1 MARGVFGTIYKMARA
16 AERASRE
23 QDRERFRLAKEYERH
38 ARLED
43 QPGKQIKEHERRA
56 RLGRETLRIAQTE
69 KANAQL
75 AERLEQLRTILF
87 YALGRDASI
96 NFDNFLKYPEE
107 SELDSDESLRLF
119 PKPNRES
126 FLPKKPPF
134 IARLIPGVKK
144 RHRADV
150 VAAEQC
156 FSEELE
162 AFEEIHRRRRNAM
175 AILYASAEEHNRSI
189 KAAETALT
197 NNDPEAIRNYF
208 ELVLSMS
215 EYPGKFPRKARV
227 AFAPESKQ
235 LVFDYQLPTI
245 EDVIPHVE
253 KYKYVKTTDEV
264 LEIKKSERT
273 RQALYANVIAQ
284 TALRCLYEVF
294 AADKLK
300 QIDVVALNGY
310 VDTFD
315 PSTGRAVQ
323 PCIISVRTT
332 RDEFGGLELRSVEPV
347 ACLKRLS
354 ASISRSPSELVAVK
368 PIVDI
373 NMVDPRFIR
382 EKDILSTLDNRPNL
396 MELSPG
402 EFESLITNLFQK
414 MGLDTKL
421 TQASRDGGVDC
432 VAYNLHP
439 ILGGKV
445 IIQAKRYKNTV
456 GVSSVRDL
464 FGTMHNEGASKGILV
479 TTSGYGKA
487 AYDFANGKPVE
498 LITGSNLLYLLKEHA
513 SIEAKIEIPD
523 DWVDT
528 RPDTLE

>member
-1 MARGVFGTIYKMARA
+1 MARA

-23 QDRERFRLAKEYERH
+23 QARESIRLIKENERHVKDNERH
-38 ARLED
+38 ARLE
-43 QPGKQIKEHERRA
+43 E
-56 RLGRETLRIAQTE
+56 RLGKEKYYEFQITETE
-69 KANAQL
+69 KANVQL
-75 AERLEQLRTILF
+75 AEGLEQLRTILF
-87 YALGRDASI
+87 RALDRDPSI
-96 NFDNFLKYPEE
+96 NFENFLKYPKE
-107 SELDSDESLRLF
+107 SDLDSDQTLRLF
-119 PKPNRES
+119 PKPERES
-126 FLPKKPPF
+126 FLPKKPAF
-134 IARLIPGVKK
+134 FAGLIPGAKK
-144 RHRADV
+144 RYRASV
-150 VAAEQC
+150 VTAEQC

-162 AFEEIHRRRRNAM
+162 EFEEIHRRRRNAM
-175 AILYASAEEHNRSI
+175 AILYASAEEHNQSL
-189 KAAETALT
+189 KAAEVAFT

-208 ELVLSMS
+208 DLVLSMS
-215 EYPGKFPRKARV
+215 EYPGSFPRKARV
-227 AFAPESKQ
+227 AFVPESKQ

-245 EDVIPHVE
+245 QDIIPLVE
-253 KYKYVKTTDEV
+253 KYKYVKSTNEIS
-264 LEIKKSERT
+264 EIKKLDRT
-273 RQALYANVIAQ
+273 RQTLYANVIAQ
-284 TALRCLYEVF
+284 TVLRCLYEVF

-310 VDTFD
+310 VDTVD
-315 PSTGRAVQ
+315 LSTGRAVQ

-332 RDEFGGLELRSVEPV
+332 RDEFDRLELRKVDPSP
-347 ACLKRLS
+347 CLKSLR

-373 NMVDPRFIR
+373 NMVDPRFIQ
-382 EKDILSTLDNRPNL
+382 EQDILSTLDNRLNL

-432 VAYNLHP
+432 VAYDSRP

-456 GVSSVRDL
+456 GVSAVRDL
-464 FGTMHNEGASKGILV
+464 FGTVHNEGASKGILV

-487 AYDFANGKPVE
+487 AHEFANGKPIE
-498 LITGSNLLYLLKEHA
+498 LITGSGLLYLLKEHA
-513 SIEAKIEIPD
+513 SIEARIEMPA
-523 DWVDT
+523 DWVDA